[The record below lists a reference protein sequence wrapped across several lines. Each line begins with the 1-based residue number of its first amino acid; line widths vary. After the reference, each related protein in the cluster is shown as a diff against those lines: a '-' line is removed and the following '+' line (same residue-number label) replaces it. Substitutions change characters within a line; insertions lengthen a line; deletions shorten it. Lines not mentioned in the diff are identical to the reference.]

1 MKLKYI
7 FMFLG
12 VMLLGLT
19 ACGKKDTPEPSNK
32 NPFAG
37 TKWERVLKA
46 TDEDGSS
53 EIISTELQFI
63 DDSRLVILSDYKDI
77 AKDGSIIKQNPTV
90 KEETTYT
97 YEGLVATVIS
107 HKIENDKQVTRKA
120 ILTMDAAKQK
130 LTVTAAKMEE
140 GDEPEIYTRK
150 K

>member
-37 TKWERVLKA
+37 TKWESTQTNILNNNG
-46 TDEDGSS
+46 DS
-53 EIISTELQFI
+53 EILTHELHFI
-63 DDSRLVILSDYKDI
+63 DDSRLIHILSSKI
-77 AKDGSIIKQNPTV
+77 TAKDGRIIDQQTPIIK
-90 KEETTYT
+90 EELTYT
-97 YEGLVATVIS
+97 HEDSLATVIFDTVEDG
-107 HKIENDKQVTRKA
+107 KRTRQKVT
-120 ILTMDAAKQK
+120 LTMDAAKEK
-130 LTVTAAKMEE
+130 ITALAE
-140 GDEPEIYTRK
+140 GETKTIIYTRK

>member
-37 TKWERVLKA
+37 TKWERVQKPTVEA
-46 TDEDGSS
+46 DIS
-53 EIISTELQFI
+53 EIISYELQFI
-63 DDSRLVILSDYKDI
+63 DDSRLVILTDAKDV

-120 ILTMDAAKQK
+120 TLTMDAAKQK
-130 LTVTAAKMEE
+130 ITALEE
-140 GDEPEIYTRK
+140 GEDEPLILTRK